1 MEVIVPPPAATRDS
15 SPGIRESSSHW
26 PLWRRMILRFFF
38 IYFFLYMAPWTWLD
52 GLPYITKVTEF
63 INQYYYDAIN
73 WCTIAANDYLFHF
86 SDHLVD
92 INNGSGDRSY
102 DYVQVCLFVT
112 LAFSGMIIWTILERK
127 KRNYEQLNYWLCL
140 FVRYYIAKTAF
151 VYGIIKLFALQMPF
165 PNNSMLATTLG
176 DLLPMRL
183 SWMFI
188 GYSSPYQIFSGA
200 MEVLTGV
207 LLLYRRTTTMGVLLA
222 TAVFSNVMMMNLA
235 YDIPVKLFSMHLVLM
250 CLFLLVH
257 EYKRILC
264 FFVLNRP
271 APVCTVYQYPFRKRW
286 MRIARMA
293 LKTIFIIE
301 AVGWMFYSTN
311 ERYRQ
316 FHTVVQ
322 PRPFRNG
329 MYDVTVF
336 ARNGDTLPA
345 LVTDSVRW
353 LDVAFDGMGGSI
365 RTTDTAFLQRYRRA
379 RFILASDT
387 VKQTLSFLK
396 SQGGN
401 AVVQFRYEIAPDQ
414 SVRLWGRQQNDSLF
428 VVLKPSARHFQLAE
442 RQFHWISEA
451 NR

>member
-1 MEVIVPPPAATRDS
+1 
-15 SPGIRESSSHW
+15 
-26 PLWRRMILRFFF
+26 
-38 IYFFLYMAPWTWLD
+38 
-52 GLPYITKVTEF
+52 
-63 INQYYYDAIN
+63 
-73 WCTIAANDYLFHF
+73 
-86 SDHLVD
+86 
-92 INNGSGDRSY
+92 
-102 DYVQVCLFVT
+102 
-112 LAFSGMIIWTILERK
+112 
-127 KRNYEQLNYWLCL
+127 
-140 FVRYYIAKTAF
+140 
-151 VYGIIKLFALQMPF
+151 
-165 PNNSMLATTLG
+165 
-176 DLLPMRL
+176 
-183 SWMFI
+183 
-188 GYSSPYQIFSGA
+188 
-200 MEVLTGV
+200 
-207 LLLYRRTTTMGVLLA
+207 
-222 TAVFSNVMMMNLA
+222 
-235 YDIPVKLFSMHLVLM
+235 
-250 CLFLLVH
+250 
-257 EYKRILC
+257 
-264 FFVLNRP
+264 
-271 APVCTVYQYPFRKRW
+271 
-286 MRIARMA
+286 MA

-401 AVVQFRYEIAPDQ
+401 AVVQFRDEIAPDQ